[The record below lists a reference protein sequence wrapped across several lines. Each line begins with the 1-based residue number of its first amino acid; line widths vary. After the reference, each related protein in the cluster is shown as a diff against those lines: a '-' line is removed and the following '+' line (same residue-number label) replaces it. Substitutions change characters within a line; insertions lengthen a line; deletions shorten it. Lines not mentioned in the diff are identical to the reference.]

1 MFRKVL
7 VANRGEIALRVMF
20 ACKELGV
27 GTVAVYSEADRD
39 ALHVR
44 FADEAVCI
52 GPAWSTE
59 SYLNIPSV
67 ISAAEISNADAIHPG
82 YGFLAEDAHFAEV
95 CEESGIKFIGPSPSS
110 IRMMGDKARAR
121 SAISRIGLEVLPGS
135 SNPVKDSDE
144 ALAIADEIG
153 YPVIIKAVAGGGGR
167 GMRIVREPSEIAGSL
182 GTARAEALE
191 GFGSDACY
199 LEKFVEK
206 ARHIEF
212 QILADEHGNVIHLG
226 ERECSIQR
234 RHQKLLEEAPSVVI
248 DDALRHKI
256 GSRIVAAVKELGYTS
271 VGTMEFLVDGDMN
284 FYFIEMN
291 ARIQVEHGVTEIVTG
306 VDLIREQIQV
316 AAGEVLRHRQEDV
329 HFRGHAIECRINA
342 EDPFTHRPSP
352 GKITSWHPPG
362 GPGVRVDTA
371 AYAEYVV
378 PPYYDSLIAKVIALA
393 ASRDEA
399 LRRMDRALRT
409 FIVEGVQTTIP
420 LHLKILADPRFKAGD
435 MSTAF
440 LEQTGILAPGTGVGK
455 PA

>member
-1 MFRKVL
+1 MFRKIL
-7 VANRGEIALRVMF
+7 IANRGEIALRVMF
-20 ACKELGV
+20 ACKELGL

-52 GPAWSTE
+52 GPARSLE

-67 ISAAEISNADAIHPG
+67 ISAAELSNADAIHPG

-95 CEESGIKFIGPSPSS
+95 CEECGIKFIGPSPLS

-135 SNPVKDSDE
+135 SDPVKDSDE

-167 GMRIVREPSEIAGSL
+167 GMRIVREPSDMAGSL
-182 GTARAEALE
+182 GTARAEALA

-234 RHQKLLEEAPSVVI
+234 RHQKLLEEAPSVII

-284 FYFIEMN
+284 FYFMEMN

-371 AYAEYVV
+371 AYAGYVV

-409 FIVEGVQTTIP
+409 FIVEGIQTTIP

-440 LEQTGILAPGTGVGK
+440 LEQTGILAPGTGVSK